1 MRVLGAGLVAV
12 FMLAGAA
19 RPVAAE
25 EDLQVRVQ
33 WGEDYR
39 TLSAEFKGH
48 KIAYAA
54 DMLADEFPPVG
65 AEPNMRVWKE
75 WPVVALRAKW
85 ASSLQGWPEKYK
97 PIASDLIL
105 MLSCDAQLYEYIF
118 PSVVR
123 SSRFTSPPEFVQAAQ
138 DPLQAN
144 LAELLRGKEV
154 KYAFTAKA
162 GFGAGDYQMT
172 TRIRIGVSADKNTVF
187 YHDSPQYISEYLK
200 TRDYFF
206 ACTGA
211 GDALRFEGVMICVCT
226 PTLFKDTT
234 MDRVAKSGEYFVTR
248 MYELLKKAPTEKG
261 IDDYLALVKDGYQ
274 SLDDY
279 LKRHNFKAK

>member
-1 MRVLGAGLVAV
+1 MRVLGAGLMAV
-12 FMLAGAA
+12 FMFAGAA
-19 RPVAAE
+19 PPAAAE
-25 EDLQVRVQ
+25 DDYQVRVQ
-33 WGEDYR
+33 WSEDYR
-39 TLSAEFKGH
+39 RLSAEFKGH
-48 KIAYAA
+48 KLEYPA
-54 DMLADEFPPVG
+54 DMLGDEFPPAG

-85 ASSLQGWPEKYK
+85 TSSLQDWPEKYR
-97 PIASDLIL
+97 PIARDLIL
-105 MLSCDAQLYEYIF
+105 MFSCDAQLYEYVF
-118 PSVVR
+118 PGVVR
-123 SSRFTSPPEFVQAAQ
+123 SSRFTSPPEFVQAAEA
-138 DPLQAN
+138 PLQGN

-172 TRIRIGVSADKNTVF
+172 TRIRIGVSADGKTVF
-187 YHDSPQYISEYLK
+187 YHDSPQYISDYLK

-206 ACTGA
+206 GCSGS

-226 PTLFKDTT
+226 PTLFKGTT
-234 MDRVAKSGEYFVTR
+234 MDRVANSGEYFVTR
-248 MYELLKKAPTEKG
+248 MYDLLKKGPTEKG